1 MSIGAEGEIDFEKFY
16 YIEEDGTYEP
26 MDEELMDDY
35 LENLIENGRSGRLLY
50 NAISVIKSF
59 LRYLKSVGFI
69 KTNPLK
75 YYKNP
80 YYQLIRRDRT
90 ITKQECISILKA
102 AYQLDPFT
110 KKYYVIVL
118 LLLTCG
124 LRSQELTML
133 RRSQISFEFSQIEIN
148 RGQKTT
154 AGVVFMTELLKK
166 ELMAYINHPAWC
178 EWSQGKDKEVFFENG
193 KPLNYEKLVRI
204 MNRIYKNAVI
214 TRKIRLHDF
223 RHTMAYLMYS
233 EGINVM
239 TIKEQL
245 RHAKLA
251 TTLHYLPP
259 GEELS
264 RILEIN
270 ANNQFK

>member
-1 MSIGAEGEIDFEKFY
+1 
-16 YIEEDGTYEP
+16 
-26 MDEELMDDY
+26 MDDY
-35 LENLIENGRSGRLLY
+35 LEYLIENGRSGRLLY

-59 LRYLKSVGFI
+59 FRYLKSVGFI
-69 KTNPLK
+69 ENNPLK

-90 ITKQECISILKA
+90 ISKQECISILNA
-102 AYQLDPFT
+102 AYKLDPFT

-124 LRSQELTML
+124 LRLQELMML
-133 RRSQISFEFSQIEIN
+133 RRSQISFEFSQIEIT

-154 AGVVFMTELLKK
+154 AGVVFMTELLKR
-166 ELMAYINHPAWC
+166 ELIGYINHPAWC

-193 KPLNYEKLVRI
+193 KPLNYQKLVRI
-204 MNRIYKNAVI
+204 MNKIYKNALI
-214 TRKIRLHDF
+214 THKIRLHDF

-270 ANNQFK
+270 ANN